1 MPARTLA
8 AVVLSFLVSLPL
20 LADGEGQH
28 LAMIVKPSVVR
39 VVDGYYAEIY
49 YNVSQRTFRVQLIG
63 SGSGAFIDPNGYIA
77 TNAHVT
83 QRTHDGDEAGRTAVL
98 RRYVRMVAESVN
110 VNPDSLTRG
119 QVGYVLEHSSFRR
132 FQKVQAVFTPNGDRL
147 PFDIKAYGA
156 PVGEGKDVCIIK
168 VETKNAPVLKL
179 GDSDLMRL
187 QDHVTVI
194 GYPAAADTEMLDE
207 RSALEASITDGKV
220 SARKATSEG
229 APVLQI
235 SAPATHG
242 NSGGPVVNDRGDVI
256 GLLTFRGDTVNGQE
270 VQGFSFVVAASTV
283 QEFVKQA
290 GANNVLGPSD
300 TLWREGLDL
309 FAQQKYKLAIEKF
322 EDVRRL
328 YPQHSEATRLI
339 SEAQQEVI
347 AGHDRSSMMP
357 ILLIGGAVGFFGLIA
372 VIVLVIVLMSR
383 GKKPA
388 AAVPA
393 YLPQP
398 QPQPQPQPYT
408 PQPSF
413 APATSRRMPV
423 AASVAPPS
431 DMTVSVPIF
440 GTIAFTTG
448 PLAGQSFEIQ
458 SNGVFIGRDASM
470 AQIIINDSRISKR
483 HLWIGPKNDQIVV
496 VDTGS
501 TNGTFLNMKHSAR
514 IKETAVHSGDV
525 VILSDDVARFRFN
538 H

>member
-1 MPARTLA
+1 MPARTLV
-8 AVVLSFLVSLPL
+8 AVVLLFLVGFPL

-39 VVDGYYAEIY
+39 IADGYYAEIY
-49 YNVSQRTFRVQLIG
+49 YSVARRTFRVPLVGI
-63 SGSGAFIDPNGYIA
+63 GSGAFIDPNGYIA
-77 TNAHVT
+77 TNAHVA
-83 QRTHDGDEAGRTAVL
+83 QRTHDGDEAGKTAVL
-98 RRYVRMVAESVN
+98 RRYVRMVAESAN
-110 VNPDSLTRG
+110 VDPNSLTRA
-119 QVGYVLEHSSFRR
+119 QAAYVLEHSSLQR
-132 FQKVQAVFTPNGDRL
+132 FQKIQTVITPNGDRL

-179 GDSDLMRL
+179 GDSDHMRL

-220 SARKATSEG
+220 SARKATAEG

-242 NSGGPVVNDRGDVI
+242 NSGGPVVNDRGDVV

-300 TLWREGLDL
+300 ALWREGLDL
-309 FAQQKYKLAIEKF
+309 FAAQKYKLAIEKF

-339 SEAQQEVI
+339 SEAQQEVS
-347 AGHDRSSMMP
+347 AGHDRSSSMMP
-357 ILLIGGAVGFFGLIA
+357 ILLIGGAVGFLGLVA
-372 VIVLVIVLMSR
+372 VAVLIVVMMSR
-383 GKKPA
+383 GNKPA
-388 AAVPA
+388 AAPAPA
-393 YLPQP
+393 YSPP
-398 QPQPQPQPYT
+398 VA
-408 PQPSF
+408 QPSF
-413 APATSRRMPV
+413 APAMSPRMPV
-423 AASVAPPS
+423 AANVAPQP

-440 GTIAFTTG
+440 GTIEFTSG
-448 PLAGQSFEIQ
+448 PLAGRTFEIR
-458 SNGVFIGRDASM
+458 SNGVFIGRDASV
-470 AQIIINDSRISKR
+470 AEIIVNDSRISKR

-496 VDTGS
+496 VDAGS
-501 TNGTFLNMKHSAR
+501 TNGTFLNLKHSAR
-514 IKETAVHSGDV
+514 IQETAVRSGDV
-525 VILSDDVARFRFN
+525 VILSDDVARFQFR

>member
-8 AVVLSFLVSLPL
+8 AVALFVFVGLPL
-20 LADGEGQH
+20 FADGEGQR
-28 LAMIVKPSVVR
+28 LAMLVKPAVVR
-39 VVDGYYAEIY
+39 VADGYYAEIY
-49 YNVSQRTFRVQLIG
+49 YNVAQRTFRVPLVG
-63 SGSGAFIDPNGYIA
+63 FGSGAFIDPNGYIA

-110 VNPDSLTRG
+110 VNPDRLTRA
-119 QVGYVLEHSSFRR
+119 QIAYVLERSSFRQ
-132 FQKVQAVFTPNGDRL
+132 FQKIQTVITPNGDRL

-179 GDSDLMRL
+179 GDSDQIRL
-187 QDHVTVI
+187 QDHVTVV

-290 GANNVLGPSD
+290 GANNVPGPSD

-309 FAQQKYKLAIEKF
+309 FGEQKYKLAIEKF

-347 AGHDRSSMMP
+347 AGHDRSSSMMRMV
-357 ILLIGGAVGFFGLIA
+357 LIGGAVGFFGLLA
-372 VIVLVIVLMSR
+372 VTILVLVLMSR
-383 GKKPA
+383 GKTPA
-388 AAVPA
+388 VATPVHS
-393 YLPQP
+393 PQP
-398 QPQPQPQPYT
+398 PPY
-408 PQPSF
+408 
-413 APATSRRMPV
+413 APPPRMPV
-423 AASVAPPS
+423 GANAAPPP

-440 GTIAFTTG
+440 GTIQFTTG
-448 PLAGQSFEIQ
+448 PLAGRTFEIRPD
-458 SNGVFIGRDASM
+458 GVFIGRDASM
-470 AQIIINDSRISKR
+470 AEIIINDSRISKR
-483 HLWIGPKNDQIVV
+483 HLWIGPKNDRIVV
-496 VDTGS
+496 VDAGS
-501 TNGTFLNMKHSAR
+501 TNGTYLNMRHSAR
-514 IKETAVHSGDV
+514 IKETAVRPGDV
-525 VILSDDVARFRFN
+525 VILSDDVARFQVT
-538 H
+538 